1 MANKRRRR
9 RRLKKGPV
17 FVLLLIVLLIISVTV
32 YLYTHTS
39 KYLFFKGLNK
49 TYSYMENFSF
59 INNYVPYM
67 DSNYYNKTNSS
78 FLVKTSELDT
88 NITFNGDIYL
98 KDNTNYYDLDINAN
112 NTSYGLELFN
122 TDSKIYYRIDDSKFY
137 YDNYNNIGNFKYKDY
152 LNLLSLF
159 IDNFKS
165 DQFES
170 KDVELIINSKTYD
183 TRKIMLI
190 LNEDEFKGIMDKFH
204 KDILKDDNLCNIY
217 MSLIGISTKEEL
229 TDYIDDYNVKF
240 EKELITYSI
249 YFYKNEPI
257 MNELENGYDGNDRI
271 GIITMDNYFEL
282 RYTTLEGD
290 ISYLKINDNKIDIFI
305 DGIGYGKGKYSNKS
319 FEMKFTD
326 YDSNSLGNISYSIDN
341 KSDNKYIVDIL
352 IDIKLSE
359 LSYKV
364 DSTNEII
371 INKDIPKVDTSNSI
385 VIENISENDKTTI
398 MELLSVINII
408 FTF

>member
-1 MANKRRRR
+1 
-9 RRLKKGPV
+9 
-17 FVLLLIVLLIISVTV
+17 
-32 YLYTHTS
+32 
-39 KYLFFKGLNK
+39 
-49 TYSYMENFSF
+49 
-59 INNYVPYM
+59 
-67 DSNYYNKTNSS
+67 
-78 FLVKTSELDT
+78 
-88 NITFNGDIYL
+88 
-98 KDNTNYYDLDINAN
+98 
-112 NTSYGLELFN
+112 
-122 TDSKIYYRIDDSKFY
+122 
-137 YDNYNNIGNFKYKDY
+137 
-152 LNLLSLF
+152 
-159 IDNFKS
+159 
-165 DQFES
+165 
-170 KDVELIINSKTYD
+170 
-183 TRKIMLI
+183 MLI

>member
-165 DQFES
+165 DQF
-170 KDVELIINSKTYD
+170 
-183 TRKIMLI
+183 
-190 LNEDEFKGIMDKFH
+190 
-204 KDILKDDNLCNIY
+204 
-217 MSLIGISTKEEL
+217 
-229 TDYIDDYNVKF
+229 
-240 EKELITYSI
+240 
-249 YFYKNEPI
+249 
-257 MNELENGYDGNDRI
+257 
-271 GIITMDNYFEL
+271 
-282 RYTTLEGD
+282 
-290 ISYLKINDNKIDIFI
+290 
-305 DGIGYGKGKYSNKS
+305 
-319 FEMKFTD
+319 
-326 YDSNSLGNISYSIDN
+326 
-341 KSDNKYIVDIL
+341 
-352 IDIKLSE
+352 
-359 LSYKV
+359 
-364 DSTNEII
+364 
-371 INKDIPKVDTSNSI
+371 
-385 VIENISENDKTTI
+385 
-398 MELLSVINII
+398 
-408 FTF
+408 